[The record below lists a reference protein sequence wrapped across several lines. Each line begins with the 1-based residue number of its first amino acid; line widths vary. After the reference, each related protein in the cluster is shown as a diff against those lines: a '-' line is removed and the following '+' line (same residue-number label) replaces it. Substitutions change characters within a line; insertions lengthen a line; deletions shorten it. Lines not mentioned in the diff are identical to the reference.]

1 MGGYT
6 HLRDRDSEKDFGEEV
21 IDRQKL
27 REQLKKH
34 EGVRRYVY
42 DDASGKNIAEGSF
55 VRGLPTVGVGR
66 NLVDRG
72 LSDDEIDFLLDHD
85 INDALADASKFA
97 FFSKLDPVRKAA
109 MAELVFNLG
118 LTRLK
123 EFKKFLGFMT
133 EERWAHAAGELL
145 NSKWAR
151 QVGERSIT
159 ISEQIKK
166 GEWQ

>member
-1 MGGYT
+1 
-6 HLRDRDSEKDFGEEV
+6 V

-27 REQLKKH
+27 RAQLSKH
-34 EGVRRYVY
+34 EGRKRYVY
-42 DDASGKNIAEGSF
+42 DDASGKNITEGSF
-55 VRGLPTVGVGR
+55 VRGIPTVGVGR

-123 EFKKFLGFMT
+123 EFKKFLAFMV
-133 EERWAHAAGELL
+133 EERWTHAAGELL

-151 QVGERSIT
+151 QVGERAKVLAQQVQT
-159 ISEQIKK
+159 GK
-166 GEWQ
+166 WQ